1 METYTLTSTCKKV
14 WDFYQK
20 HPNLDFEAMNLLFVN
35 IMENLSHDI
44 TSSLSNSVA
53 TQILSNIK
61 ELQSQIISVNDSV
74 GKIHNDTQMCFQSKF
89 TEFKKEYLEDVKL
102 LLNSN
107 NSDKIAPL
115 IKEYNSGLFDKTFI
129 MINEVIP
136 KNNDSLTK
144 QIQENIKSFYSSIA
158 EDTNKLL
165 NSNINQKSLD
175 DFIQNIDNKFMNSQ
189 QLINTLIN
197 TTEQRLENKMNAI
210 QDISSSNQYT
220 QSSLNKTISEL
231 LKKMEIA
238 SVKGKCSE
246 NILFN
251 ILQSLYSTAQIEV
264 VGEQKETG
272 DFMLTR
278 KNKPTILIENKNWN
292 KNVIQDE
299 VKKFIRDVET
309 QNCCGLFLSQNFGI
323 ANKEN
328 FEININ
334 NGNILLYVHEV
345 NNDAEKIRI
354 AIDIIDNFKLKLD
367 EIVVCNGDGYNID
380 KEILDE
386 INKEYQLFATQK
398 ILQIKMVKD
407 FSAKMVKQLE
417 DLQFPCLENFLST
430 KYAFSSSKYICE
442 FCEYVAKNQSAMSA
456 HKRGCKGKH
465 AISCENETN
474 TNVTTELKKQDKSVS
489 IIQEKSHLVPQ
500 VTQSKKS
507 EDLNL
512 NLDDIENVKI
522 DTKKQDKAQNVA
534 QIPQPK
540 RAKQVR

>member
-1 METYTLTSTCKKV
+1 METYKLTSTCKKV
-14 WDFYQK
+14 WEFYQK

-44 TSSLSNSVA
+44 TSSLSNNVA
-53 TQILSNIK
+53 SQILSNIK
-61 ELQSQIISVNDSV
+61 ELQTQLIGINDSV
-74 GKIHNDTQMCFQSKF
+74 NKIHSETQLSFLSKF
-89 TEFKKEYLEDVKL
+89 NEFKKEYLEDIKL

-115 IKEYNSGLFDKTFI
+115 IKECNGSLFDKTFI
-129 MINEVIP
+129 MINEIIP
-136 KNNDSLTK
+136 KQNEQLTR
-144 QIQENIKSFYSSIA
+144 QIQENIKSFHSSII

-165 NSNINQKSLD
+165 SSNINQKSLD
-175 DFIQNIDNKFMNSQ
+175 TFIQGIDSKFINSQ
-189 QLINTLIN
+189 QVINSLIN
-197 TTEQRLENKMNAI
+197 TTEQRLENKMTSI
-210 QDISSSNQYT
+210 QELTSTNQHT
-220 QSSLNKTISEL
+220 QTSLHQNISEL
-231 LKKMEIA
+231 LKKMEIS

-246 NILFN
+246 SILFN
-251 ILQSLYSTAQIEV
+251 ILQSLYSTGQIDS
-264 VGEQKETG
+264 VGDQKETG

-334 NGNILLYVHEV
+334 NGNVLLYVHEV
-345 NNDAEKIRI
+345 NNDAEKIKI

-367 EIVVCNGDGYNID
+367 EITVNSEDGYNID

-398 ILQIKMVKD
+398 LIQIKMVKD
-407 FSAKMVKQLE
+407 FSSKMVKQLE
-417 DLQFPCLENFLST
+417 DLQFPCLEHFLST
-430 KYAFSSSKYICE
+430 KYAFSSSKYVCE

-456 HKRGCKGKH
+456 HKRGCKGKGNLT
-465 AISCENETN
+465 IDPLITEP
-474 TNVTTELKKQDKSVS
+474 TTETS
-489 IIQEKSHLVPQ
+489 IIQEPLKVVTQ
-500 VTQSKKS
+500 VTQTKKS
-507 EDLNL
+507 
-512 NLDDIENVKI
+512 KPSS
-522 DTKKQDKAQNVA
+522 K
-534 QIPQPK
+534 
-540 RAKQVR
+540 